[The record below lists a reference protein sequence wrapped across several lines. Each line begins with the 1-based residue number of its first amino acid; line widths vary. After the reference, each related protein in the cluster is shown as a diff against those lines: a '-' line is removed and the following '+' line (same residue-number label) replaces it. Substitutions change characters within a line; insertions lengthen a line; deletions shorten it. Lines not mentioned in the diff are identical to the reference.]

1 MNDDRGVMSEYN
13 EYSECNEYEYNE
25 RYWNLFCGT
34 GDPAAYTLY
43 RAALDA
49 KIPDNGTRT
58 DNSGYFA
65 RTGGV
70 LRLKTAFL

>member
-1 MNDDRGVMSEYN
+1 MSEYDGVI
-13 EYSECNEYEYNE
+13 SEYEEYNQYNGYHE
-25 RYWNLFCGT
+25 KYWNLFYGT

-43 RAALDA
+43 RAALDE
-49 KIPDNGTRT
+49 KIPDGGTRT
-58 DNSGYFA
+58 DHVGCFT